1 MLANTLRFSARSIV
15 MVAASAVLATVSASL
30 IACPTANADNGS
42 YLGAMKNLGLSSK
55 GGDEGLLQVGKAACG
70 MLAPSP
76 GLMFGRHP
84 NWVGQTVWERNPML
98 ERNEAALLVNA
109 AIDNL
114 CPGVN
119 PFGYAA
125 V

>member
-1 MLANTLRFSARSIV
+1 MARTLNCNVGAKV
-15 MVAASAVLATVSASL
+15 MVAVSAVLAAVSVSLVASP
-30 IACPTANADNGS
+30 AANADNGS
-42 YLGAMKNLGLSSK
+42 YLAAVKGLGLSSQF
-55 GGDEGLLQVGKAACG
+55 GAEGPLQVAKVACS
-70 MLAPSP
+70 MLAPSLS
-76 GLMFGRHP
+76 LMFGRHP
-84 NWVGQTVWERNPML
+84 NWVAQTVWQRNPML
-98 ERNEAALLVNA
+98 ERNQASLLVNA

>member
-1 MLANTLRFSARSIV
+1 
-15 MVAASAVLATVSASL
+15 MVAASATLTAISASL
-30 IACPTANADNGS
+30 VTSPPSTADNGS
-42 YLGAMKNLGLSSK
+42 YLGAMKSLGLSSK

-84 NWVGQTVWERNPML
+84 SWVAQTVWERNPML